1 VTPLK
6 VDGGRRRVKVSAPA
20 NGKGMTEPLSL
31 ETLLSEFGS
40 SETVWA
46 LRDARSGRYVT
57 IPHQKYPGRL
67 ILHFFM
73 SRDDAETLLKRIIE
87 TGNKP
92 IAAAPIAPVKVNL
105 HEIASRSRLRH
116 NSGNAAGFVVHPPNE
131 VFEYEW
137 RSDQDTPHR
146 IFESE

>member
-1 VTPLK
+1 
-6 VDGGRRRVKVSAPA
+6 
-20 NGKGMTEPLSL
+20 MTEPLSL
-31 ETLLSEFGS
+31 ETLLSEFDS

-57 IPHQKYPGRL
+57 IPRQKYPGRL

-73 SRDDAETLLKRIIE
+73 SRDDAETLLKKISE

-92 IAAAPIAPVKVNL
+92 IAAAQIAPVKVNL
-105 HEIASRSRLRH
+105 HESLRGVALDTTQ
-116 NSGNAAGFVVHPPNE
+116 GNADGFVVHPPNE

-137 RSDQDTPHR
+137 RSGQDTPHR